1 MGFLQIPGVSVH
13 KELAGHFWFWAN
25 EVGSS
30 APWQQL
36 CLITFISSPKE
47 YTSLKFCHR
56 ASPQGASGS
65 SAEYVL
71 LITHPRNLEYPGTC
85 GSSGTKWP
93 RHCHKPSCC
102 HQCGCTHWRANQLP
116 PFPPCCVQHN
126 TQESQKPPSKQQQ
139 LKKQTL
145 FEGNAVKSIQKAL

>member
-25 EVGSS
+25 EASTP

-36 CLITFISSPKE
+36 CLITFISFPKE
-47 YTSLKFCHR
+47 HTSLKFCHR

-71 LITHPRNLEYPGTC
+71 LITHLRNWNTLGPAAPVAPPQPRA
-85 GSSGTKWP
+85 
-93 RHCHKPSCC
+93 
-102 HQCGCTHWRANQLP
+102 RAKALPQTFLLP
-116 PFPPCCVQHN
+116 PVWMHTLESKPTPSFPTLLCPAKHSRIP
-126 TQESQKPPSKQQQ
+126 EASKQ
-139 LKKQTL
+139 T
-145 FEGNAVKSIQKAL
+145 ATTQKANTLRGKCC